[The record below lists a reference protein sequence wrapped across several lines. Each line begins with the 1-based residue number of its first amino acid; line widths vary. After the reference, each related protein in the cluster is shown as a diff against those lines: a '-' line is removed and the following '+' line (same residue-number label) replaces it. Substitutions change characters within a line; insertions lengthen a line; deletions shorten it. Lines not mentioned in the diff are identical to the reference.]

1 MAVFCTSSITAQT
14 TLWRFA
20 FIRTEGIVHTA
31 AARFIPFQ
39 SPTGLPQT
47 GRHRYHPF
55 RALHRP

>member
-20 FIRTEGIVHTA
+20 FIRTEETHRRGKVHSVPVANRTTPD
-31 AARFIPFQ
+31 RPPS
-39 SPTGLPQT
+39 SPS
-47 GRHRYHPF
+47 F